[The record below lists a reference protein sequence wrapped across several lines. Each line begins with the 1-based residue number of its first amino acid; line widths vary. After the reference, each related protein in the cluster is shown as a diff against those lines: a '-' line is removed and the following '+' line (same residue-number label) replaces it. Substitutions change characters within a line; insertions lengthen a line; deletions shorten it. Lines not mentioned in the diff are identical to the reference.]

1 MIQKIFS
8 VFLLLS
14 VALATAQEN
23 TSSQYSLHGIGIKRY
38 RGTVANTSTGGI
50 SLFSNDVAPSILN
63 AATYGDLKRTSFSVG
78 GSYTSLKLEGNQGSQ
93 TVSNTTFDYL
103 TVAIPTKYFGF
114 GFGIVPHSS
123 VGNSRTD
130 IEIGEDAASN
140 SDDARNTNQ
149 GSGDVNRVYFGV
161 GAKVYK
167 GLKLGAEL
175 RYNFGRLDNT
185 ILREPNDG
193 EAIQTVEQ
201 TDVAGFTYAFSTIY
215 DFKLKE
221 KYILRTSYQLEGSN
235 KHKFT
240 NLQETANV
248 RVNVGSDPTIDNA
261 NRKFIDIADREFS
274 LPTISTF
281 GLALIHQDNWGVA
294 IETFIASNGNFQDRF
309 KNREEDGI
317 TVSYKDGGGV
327 RLGGYFLPN
336 INSLTNYFSRINY
349 RAGFRYENL
358 GLQINNTEIKE
369 FGISFGLGLPL
380 PRGYSNLDLG
390 VEFGARG
397 ENNNDAIKEQFINF
411 SLGLNLS
418 DKWFRKRKY
427 D

>member
-14 VALATAQEN
+14 VAIATAQEN
-23 TSSQYSLHGIGIKRY
+23 TSSQYSLHGIGIKRF

-50 SLFSNDVAPSILN
+50 SLFSDALAPNVLN
-63 AATYGDLKRTSFSVG
+63 PATYGDLKRTSFSVG
-78 GSYTSLKLEGNQGSQ
+78 GSYTSLKLEGDSGSQ
-93 TVSNTTFDYL
+93 TVSNTAFDYL
-103 TVAIPTKYFGF
+103 TLAIPTKYFGF

-123 VGNSRTD
+123 VGYDFKETAVD
-130 IEIGEDAASN
+130 EV
-140 SDDARNTNQ
+140 NTFQ
-149 GSGDVNRVYFGV
+149 GSGDVNRVYLGV

-185 ILREPNDG
+185 ILTEPDN
-193 EAIQTVEQ
+193 ATPQQRVEQ
-201 TDVAGFTYAFSTIY
+201 TDVSGFTYALSAIY

-221 KYILRTSYQLEGSN
+221 DYLLRASYLYEGSN
-235 KHKFT
+235 KHDFS

-248 RVNVGSDPTIDNA
+248 RLNPGSDPTIDNA
-261 NRKFIDIADREFS
+261 NRDFSDVDDRSFN
-274 LPTISTF
+274 LPAISTF
-281 GLALIHQDNWGVA
+281 GLALAQENKWGVA
-294 IETFIASNGNFQDRF
+294 VEAFASSNGDFEDRF
-309 KNREEDGI
+309 RNRDENGT
-317 TVSYKDGGGV
+317 TVTYKDGGGV
-327 RLGGYFLPN
+327 RFGGYLIPN
-336 INSLTNYFSRINY
+336 INSLTNYFSKVNY
-349 RAGFRYENL
+349 RAGFRYENT
-358 GLQINNTEIKE
+358 GLQINNTEINE

-397 ENNNDAIKEQFINF
+397 ENNSEAIREQFFNL
-411 SLGLNLS
+411 SVGLNLS